1 MTTTLTEPVNG
12 ALAVRPAD
20 PMAIIQAALERGV
33 DHDQLGK
40 LLDLQERH
48 ERHRAAETFG
58 DAVADFQRRCP
69 PVHKG
74 RKVASMGYVFAS
86 YDDVMA
92 VAGPHLAAC
101 GIAVSFSTETT
112 DRGVKVTV
120 RVRVGIHAEDS
131 TLEIPI
137 PDMKVNSTQRY
148 GAALSYAKR
157 YALCAALNI
166 VVTDEDDDAQ
176 LCNEVVTAEQVAAL
190 QAIID
195 AKQVDPVKFLAW
207 IGAESLA
214 DIPASAYEKAL
225 AALRRKK

>member
-92 VAGPHLAAC
+92 VAGSGIKAGLAIRC
-101 GIAVSFSTETT
+101 GATIT
-112 DRGVKVTV
+112 
-120 RVRVGIHAEDS
+120 
-131 TLEIPI
+131 
-137 PDMKVNSTQRY
+137 
-148 GAALSYAKR
+148 
-157 YALCAALNI
+157 
-166 VVTDEDDDAQ
+166 AQ
-176 LCNEVVTAEQVAAL
+176 LRIFAGLCLWRLPSLEEREIRCRRLEGGTVAFGDLVETAPAAKEQA
-190 QAIID
+190 
-195 AKQVDPVKFLAW
+195 
-207 IGAESLA
+207 
-214 DIPASAYEKAL
+214 
-225 AALRRKK
+225 